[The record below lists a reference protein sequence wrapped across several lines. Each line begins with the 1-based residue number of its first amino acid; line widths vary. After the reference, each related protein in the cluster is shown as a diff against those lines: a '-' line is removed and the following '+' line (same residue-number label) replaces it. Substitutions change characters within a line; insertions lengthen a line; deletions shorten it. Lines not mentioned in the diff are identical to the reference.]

1 MYRLIFCLVMGVL
14 LFPHLI
20 RAKQIISGEPVTPS
34 IKLNLSNMQLQR
46 IMNSRSSEIERI
58 MKESER

>member
-1 MYRLIFCLVMGVL
+1 MGVL